1 MRKLL
6 LLFAA
11 VFVCNISFGQSYDI
25 IFDVI
30 EKASPFLGKD
40 WDFSFIPHTTMTVKF
55 DGAWLKIDYKE
66 SGKNFLL
73 SKVNSVK
80 IADIYDRYD
89 KSKLQ
94 EKNYIL
100 EVIEEGTHYY
110 YIIKFEYVS
119 KYSMLKSCHIP
130 YMYKDGKIMSYTI
143 LQSNFI
149 SL

>member
-1 MRKLL
+1 MKKIILITI
-6 LLFAA
+6 A
-11 VFVCNISFGQSYDI
+11 VLISNLAFTQTYNIEFDI
-25 IFDVI
+25 I
-30 EKASPFLGKD
+30 EKASPFLGKN
-40 WDFSFIPHTTMTVKF
+40 WDFNYTPHKMMSLKF
-55 DGAWLKIDYKE
+55 DGNYLKINYKE

-73 SKVNSVK
+73 AKVNSTK
-80 IADIYDRYD
+80 IVDIYDKYD
-89 KSKLQ
+89 KSKLI

-100 EVIEEGTHYY
+100 EVIEEGTHFY

-130 YMYKDGKIMSYTI
+130 YMYKDGRIMSYTI

>member
-1 MRKLL
+1 MKKLL
-6 LLFAA
+6 LIFTTVL
-11 VFVCNISFGQSYDI
+11 VSNICFCQSYNIEFDI
-25 IFDVI
+25 I

-40 WDFSFIPHTTMTVKF
+40 WDFSFTSHKTMTVKF
-55 DGAWLKIDYKE
+55 DGTWLKIDYKD

-73 SKVNSVK
+73 SKVNSIRIV
-80 IADIYDRYD
+80 DNYDRYD
-89 KSKLQ
+89 KALLKD
-94 EKNYIL
+94 KNYIL
-100 EVIEEGTHYY
+100 EVIEEGTHLY

-130 YMYKDGKIMSYTI
+130 YMSKDGRIMSYTI

>member
-1 MRKLL
+1 MKKLL
-6 LLFAA
+6 LLFAT
-11 VFVCNISFGQSYDI
+11 VFISNLCFCQSYNI
-25 IFDVI
+25 EFDVI
-30 EKASPFLGKD
+30 EKASPFLGKN
-40 WDFSFIPHTTMTVKF
+40 WDFSFTPYKTMSVKF
-55 DGAWLKIDYKE
+55 DGTWLKIDYKE

-89 KSKLQ
+89 KAKLT

-100 EVIEEGTHYY
+100 EIIEEGIHYY
-110 YIIKFEYVS
+110 YIIKFKYVS

-130 YMYKDGKIMSYTI
+130 YINKDGRIMSYTI

>member
-6 LLFAA
+6 LLFTA
-11 VFVCNISFGQSYDI
+11 VFICNISFGQSYNI
-25 IFDVI
+25 EFDVI
-30 EKASPFLGKD
+30 EKASPFLGKN
-40 WDFSFIPHTTMTVKF
+40 WDFSFNPHTTMTVKF
-55 DGAWLKIDYKE
+55 DGAWLRIDYKE

-73 SKVNSVK
+73 SKVNTVK

-89 KSKLQ
+89 KSKLV

-100 EVIEEGTHYY
+100 EVIKEGTHYY

-119 KYSMLKSCHIP
+119 KYSMLKSCYIP
-130 YMYKDGKIMSYTI
+130 YMYKDGRIMSYTI